1 MSSEKG
7 VLFSWL
13 AAVHAQSQSRL
24 AKLPESPALAELLH
38 IKQEFSWSDQ
48 CYREVKL
55 LGEASGL
62 HFKDYVRNLPDVI
75 GRPGDCVMNPII
87 LDKVKMEKVCSPEE
101 IAGADTEPKGNRENE
116 SVGSTSGSGFYG
128 FFPHD
133 TSTRRWCEADEW
145 WNHIFVPL
153 PMDRMHDGHG
163 RCKRGFTPPK

>member
-1 MSSEKG
+1 MSSKKG

-13 AAVHAQSQSRL
+13 AAVHAQPQSRL

-38 IKQEFSWSDQ
+38 IKHEFNWSDQ

-87 LDKVKMEKVCSPEE
+87 LDKVKRKKVCSPEE
-101 IAGADTEPKGNRENE
+101 IAPTVIEKTRASAVLLVLAFFHMTPRPGDGHCQVPTVKL
-116 SVGSTSGSGFYG
+116 TSGGI
-128 FFPHD
+128 
-133 TSTRRWCEADEW
+133 
-145 WNHIFVPL
+145 IFL
-153 PMDRMHDGHG
+153 YLFQWIA
-163 RCKRGFTPPK
+163 CKSL